1 MARYAQGK
9 YALAV
14 SDISG
19 QSFPWNEMVTQW
31 NGLFVHYSEFESK
44 QPQLNPYPHQADPT
58 ALGKVRVQQPSPDAL
73 RWLGY
78 NPFQTFAASSGII
91 LVNQADHQRTYG
103 ETVRF
108 RGAPTTGGTTGTVDD
123 GVFVFA
129 NIANIDGILGST
141 ICGAT
146 GFSVVPGKYTSV
158 TTTLAAAI
166 TDTTTTTGITLT
178 SSTGFKTS
186 GPVVPTINN
195 SSGTPT
201 NAISVKEAGGTE
213 IITYTGIS
221 SNVLTGVTRGSHG
234 STAATHLILTAVRN
248 LLTPD
253 NYYYFNSAGT
263 ATTGQI
269 SGGGYNTASGPVTLK
284 AIGPQS

>member
-78 NPFQTFAASSGII
+78 NPFQTYAAASGII
-91 LVNQADHQRTYG
+91 NVYSVDHQRSYG
-103 ETVRF
+103 DTVRF
-108 RGAPTTGGTTGTVDD
+108 RGPPTTGGTSGTLDD

>member
-78 NPFQTFAASSGII
+78 NPFQTFAAASGII
-91 LVNQADHQRTYG
+91 IVNQADHQRTYG
-103 ETVRF
+103 ETIRF
-108 RGAPTTGGTTGTVDD
+108 RGSPTTGGTSGTLDD

-129 NIANIDGILGST
+129 NIPDEDGITGANICLAAGYSI
-141 ICGAT
+141 
-146 GFSVVPGKYTSV
+146 VPGKYTSV

-166 TDTTTTTGITLT
+166 TDTTTTSGITLT
-178 SSTGFKTS
+178 SSTNFPTT
-186 GPVVPTINN
+186 GPVVPTATNPV
-195 SSGTPT
+195 GTPT
-201 NAISVKEAGGTE
+201 NAILVDTE
-213 IITYTGIS
+213 IISYTGIS
-221 SNVLTGVTRGSHG
+221 SNVLSGVKRGANG
-234 STAATHLILTAVRN
+234 STAATHLISATTRSLK
-248 LLTPD
+248 TPSD
-253 NYYYFNSAGT
+253 YYYFTVDTDT
-263 ATTGQI
+263 ATTGGI
-269 SGGGYNTASGPVTLK
+269 KFGGDSVSSGPVTLK